1 MFWNQKKIPQQKQL
15 HLWSLTHSRKK
26 QKTVNKFLTC
36 KKLIQIWHQILILLL
51 LLLHIWICFG
61 TSVPGNPVCAKRI
74 KSRKVPT
81 SVRKINLTFGLLHRL
96 ERWRKSHIGIVIA
109 GKMASEKVWRK
120 AESKKCE
127 SASNYQ
133 CPCIHWQ
140 VTQVDK
146 EPIVKLL
153 SRFKNQFWPWV
164 CTDHCLHP

>member
-1 MFWNQKKIPQQKQL
+1 LLWNKYQVIQSVQKESWGEKFQL
-15 HLWSLTHSRKK
+15 FFFFST
-26 QKTVNKFLTC
+26 
-36 KKLIQIWHQILILLL
+36 
-51 LLLHIWICFG
+51 
-61 TSVPGNPVCAKRI
+61 
-74 KSRKVPT
+74 T

-140 VTQVDK
+140 VTHVDN

>member
-1 MFWNQKKIPQQKQL
+1 MFWNKKKF
-15 HLWSLTHSRKK
+15 HSRNNCISDPWP
-26 QKTVNKFLTC
+26 TPERS
-36 KKLIQIWHQILILLL
+36 KKL
-51 LLLHIWICFG
+51 WINFSHAKNWYKSD
-61 TSVPGNPVCAKRI
+61 TRYLFFFFFFFFTYEFALEQVPGNPVCAKRI
-74 KSRKVPT
+74 MRRKVPT
-81 SVRKINLTFGLLHRL
+81 SVRKINLTFGLLRRL